1 MQPPESDI
9 RQLPKVMWLGGWAY
23 PLVRPASWI
32 IDRLSFSR
40 KVLLIGGVFVAA
52 LATISVML
60 IQTVQEQIVFTEG
73 EIAGTR
79 MLEPGDDLLRQFQL
93 HRGLTSR
100 VLAGEADARAAL
112 DASTS
117 ATDRA
122 VATLDEY
129 FSGEGATFD
138 TEGKWKAIHDGW
150 AALRG
155 QPLAPEARQEQF
167 AAHTQL
173 IEQYFALLTLV
184 ANNSNLAL
192 DPELTSYVLMDSI
205 VNRMPVFAERIGR
218 VRGIGSAA
226 LIQRRITPA
235 IAADIAADLRLGE
248 YLLDSARDGL
258 NTAIQSEPE
267 LAAAGEALK
276 RLDAARSTLNLALNV
291 QLLGTANPTISSAE
305 FFSMA
310 SNVLDAAYGYD
321 HAARPALRSLLDR
334 RVAELHTKRNKV
346 VAICLSALLL
356 SAYLFMGFSRSLSA
370 TLRGLARASRQL
382 ARGEFPDHIN
392 LHTTDELQ
400 DIANEIAKVTHRLR
414 AFDQSLCTVA
424 DAHQRGQISQ
434 RLDTNAFGGAFRKM
448 GDMMNVALQGH
459 IDVQQ
464 QMARIMAQYADGD
477 LHEAMPQLPG
487 EQAQLTLAM
496 NQVRDR
502 LMTVNTQIL
511 TLANAATRG
520 DFSRRGDVQGLSHTW
535 LQMVEGL
542 NALMSSTEAGLKDI
556 GRVLHAVAEGDLTVR
571 MDGRY
576 EGMFADLSQAADAT
590 VGNLSRLVSEIRGS
604 AEEVSSAAAAIA
616 AGNLDLS
623 RRTEQQSANLEE
635 TASAL
640 ETLTGSVREDAARVV
655 QVNGLARDAATA
667 ARDGGNVV
675 QGVVET
681 MREIA
686 ASSAR
691 IADIVGVIDGIAF
704 QTNILALNAAVEAS
718 RAGEHGRGFAV
729 VAGEVRRLAQSATTS
744 AAEIR
749 GLIQTASEKVVAG
762 NHLAL
767 RAGEAIQRSVDAVLQ
782 VSSHM
787 DEIAQGAQHQSDSIS
802 QVNQAVGHMDE
813 GTQQNAALVE
823 EASAAARSLEDQA
836 QSLVSGVRRF
846 RLRGNASEGN
856 APGTMR
862 RAAGMR

>member
-1 MQPPESDI
+1 MQPPESDV

-23 PLVRPASWI
+23 PLVRPASWV

-52 LATISVML
+52 LATISLML
-60 IQTVQEQIVFTEG
+60 VQTVEQQIVFTEG
-73 EIAGTR
+73 EVAGTR
-79 MLEPGDDLLRQFQL
+79 MLELGDDLLRQFQL
-93 HRGLTSR
+93 RRGLTAR
-100 VLAGEADARAAL
+100 VLAGDNDARAAL
-112 DASTS
+112 DASTLDTS
-117 ATDRA
+117 RA
-122 VATLDEY
+122 VEALDRY
-129 FSGEGATFD
+129 FEAEGARFD
-138 TEGKWKAIHDGW
+138 PSGRWKALHDGW
-150 AALRG
+150 AALRVR
-155 QPLAPEARQEQF
+155 PLDPASRAEQF

-173 IEQYFALLTLV
+173 IEQYFALLTTV

-192 DPELTSYVLMDSI
+192 DPELTSYTLMDSI
-205 VNRMPVFAERIGR
+205 VNRLPVFAERVGR
-218 VRGIGSAA
+218 VRGAGAAA
-226 LIQRRITPA
+226 LVQHRLAPNV
-235 IAADIAADLRLGE
+235 AADMAADLRLGE
-248 YLLDSARDGL
+248 YLIDSARDSL
-258 NTAIQSEPE
+258 DTAIGGDPE
-267 LAAAGEALK
+267 LAAVGAALQT
-276 RLDAARSTLNLALNV
+276 LDTARRQLRQALETQV
-291 QLLGTANPTISSAE
+291 LGTANRSMSSNE
-305 FFSMA
+305 FFSVA
-310 SNVLDAAYGYD
+310 SNAMNAAYAYNA
-321 HAARPALRSLLDR
+321 AARPALLQLLKR
-334 RVAELHTKRNKV
+334 RLEQLHAQKRKV
-346 VAICLSALLL
+346 LSICLGALLL

-414 AFDQSLCTVA
+414 AFDQALCTVA
-424 DAHQRGQISQ
+424 DAHHRGDIHQ
-434 RLDTNAFGGAFRKM
+434 RLDTEAFAGAFRKM
-448 GDMMNVALQGH
+448 GEMMNVALQGH

-464 QMARIMAQYADGD
+464 QMARIMAQYAEGD

-487 EQAQLTLAM
+487 EQALLTLAM
-496 NQVRDR
+496 NQVRER
-502 LMTVNTQIL
+502 LLAVNKQIVA
-511 TLANAATRG
+511 LADAATRG
-520 DFSRRGDVQGLSHTW
+520 DFSRRGDVHGLQHTW

-556 GRVLHAVAEGDLTVR
+556 GRVLNGVADGDLTVR

-590 VGNLSRLVSEIRGS
+590 VGNLSQLVSEIRGA
-604 AEEVSSAAAAIA
+604 AEEVRSAAAAIA

-635 TASAL
+635 TAGAL
-640 ETLTGSVREDAARVV
+640 ETLTGTVREDATRVV

-667 ARDGGNVV
+667 ARDGGSVV
-675 QGVVET
+675 QGVVDT

-749 GLIQTASEKVVAG
+749 GLIQTASEKVGAG
-762 NHLAL
+762 NQLAL

-782 VSSHM
+782 VSAHM
-787 DEIAQGAQHQSDSIS
+787 NDIAQGAQHQSDSIS

-823 EASAAARSLEDQA
+823 EASAAARSLEEQA

-846 RLRGNASEGN
+846 RLRGATGESSSA
-856 APGTMR
+856 APMR
-862 RAAGMR
+862 RVAGMR